1 MTPAAVTDANNKIR
15 ISIVDDDKTLRDAL
29 KALLAALGFVAEA
42 HASVAEFIKSGGM
55 QRTHCLILDLMMPDI
70 DGFALQSCLRDTNY
84 TFPVI
89 VCSGHSEPEFRQT
102 ALSNGAV
109 AFLVKPVKRDQ
120 LLAAIRLA
128 LPHRFPSVPSD
139 SDKASLTTS

>member
-1 MTPAAVTDANNKIR
+1 MTSAVVPDSNKIR

-29 KALLAALGFVAEA
+29 KALLTALGFIAEA
-42 HASVAEFIKSGGM
+42 HASVADFIKSGSM
-55 QRTHCLILDLMMPDI
+55 RQAHCLILDLMMPDI

-89 VCSGHSEPEFRQT
+89 VCSGHNEPEFRQT
-102 ALSNGAV
+102 ALANGAV

-128 LPHRFPSVPSD
+128 LPHRFPSVISEP
-139 SDKASLTTS
+139 DKASLTTS